1 MKTNIVIDISP
12 PTNILQNS
20 GSELWAKI
28 LLANQIAG
36 FFKM

>member
-12 PTNILQNS
+12 PIWQNS
-20 GSELWAKI
+20 GFENGRI
-28 LLANQIAG
+28 PIVG